1 MVDSAHNALLTAI
14 DLYKKPQEYA
24 AMILN
29 GTENVKSFSWD
40 KNVCKYRKVYD
51 IVCNREFRKCLTYI
65 PV

>member
-51 IVCNREFRKCLTYI
+51 IVCNRGI
-65 PV
+65 